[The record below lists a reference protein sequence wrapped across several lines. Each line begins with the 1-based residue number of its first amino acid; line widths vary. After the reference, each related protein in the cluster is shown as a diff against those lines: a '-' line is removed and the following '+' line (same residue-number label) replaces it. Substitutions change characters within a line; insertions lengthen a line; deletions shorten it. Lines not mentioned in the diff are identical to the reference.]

1 MRKKLIITIMLLIL
15 TGCSQEKQEND
26 ITHLD
31 WFVNFSWFSAPWG
44 ENNVTKEITDKTDV
58 NISFSVPAGDEDE
71 TINNILNS
79 DRLPDLITL
88 GWWQP
93 QVNTLI
99 ENDLVYSLNELAD
112 KYSPE
117 FYDYANKDTIFWYTQ
132 DDGNLYCYPSASVPP
147 ETYKNGAVTPSN
159 AVFVVR
165 KDLYEAL
172 GCPDMTTPE
181 GFANTLRLAKEKFP
195 EVNGYPLIPIGV
207 DEFNNYGGGSFNER
221 LRDLLAIPHEKNG
234 YAWDYTTDPEY
245 ITWLKTFRELVNDG
259 TISADLFLDKRQ
271 QVSEKLLR
279 GQYFCLLYQWSD
291 LENEQIK
298 LFHNNPDSSYIAVDA
313 IRNSNGDNPTLSGV
327 GINGWTVTF
336 ISKDCE
342 NPEKAIELM
351 TYLMSEQGQ
360 KLTLLGIENK
370 DYTVENNKIKI
381 NEENKELL
389 KNNPSEYI
397 AKIGGN
403 NTYWFFENDIIQSE
417 FNIEP
422 DESLKQMQNLALNYT
437 VDVSPYEIV
446 FPLNSEYAII
456 NDKIKTLWGETLP
469 RLLMAETENEFDILL
484 NDYIKKRDEL
494 GFDILQQEK
503 TRLYQINKS
512 KLEELKNEK

>member
-1 MRKKLIITIMLLIL
+1 M
-15 TGCSQEKQEND
+15 
-26 ITHLD
+26 
-31 WFVNFSWFSAPWG
+31 
-44 ENNVTKEITDKTDV
+44 
-58 NISFSVPAGDEDE
+58 
-71 TINNILNS
+71 
-79 DRLPDLITL
+79 
-88 GWWQP
+88 
-93 QVNTLI
+93 
-99 ENDLVYSLNELAD
+99 
-112 KYSPE
+112 
-117 FYDYANKDTIFWYTQ
+117 
-132 DDGNLYCYPSASVPP
+132 
-147 ETYKNGAVTPSN
+147 
-159 AVFVVR
+159 
-165 KDLYEAL
+165 
-172 GCPDMTTPE
+172 
-181 GFANTLRLAKEKFP
+181 
-195 EVNGYPLIPIGV
+195 
-207 DEFNNYGGGSFNER
+207 
-221 LRDLLAIPHEKNG
+221 LAIPHEKNG

-403 NTYWFFENDIIQSE
+403 NTYWFFENDILQSE
-417 FNIEP
+417 FNVES
-422 DESLKQMQNLALNYT
+422 DESLKQMQNWALNYT

-469 RLLMAETENEFDILL
+469 KLLMAETENEFDILL